1 MSHAVFV
8 FPFYN
13 SDAIEKQKPAHFVF
27 NVYINSTFHSHIVAA
42 SVGSKEASHWK
53 NKNVLCHI
61 YKIQK
66 VQIDAAM
73 T

>member
-27 NVYINSTFHSHIVAA
+27 NVYINSTFHSHIAAA
-42 SVGSKEASHWK
+42 SGRSKEASGIVALEEQK
-53 NKNVLCHI
+53 GTLPHI
-61 YKIQK
+61 QNTKSSN
-66 VQIDAAM
+66 
-73 T
+73 